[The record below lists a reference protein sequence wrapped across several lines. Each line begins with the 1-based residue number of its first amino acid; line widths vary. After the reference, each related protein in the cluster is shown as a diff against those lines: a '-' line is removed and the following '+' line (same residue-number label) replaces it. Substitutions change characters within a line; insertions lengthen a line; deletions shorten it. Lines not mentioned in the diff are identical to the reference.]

1 MYRTKATPFH
11 SSITLFNGTQF
22 GTKTMLQ
29 VMNLAGGGYERLGC
43 YISAALLNAKA
54 GLTPVLSEA
63 DVQNIWNEYCTK
75 GYFEPTGGVQWG
87 PDQIVAYLQ
96 TTMTG

>member
-1 MYRTKATPFH
+1 
-11 SSITLFNGTQF
+11 
-22 GTKTMLQ
+22 
-29 VMNLAGGGYERLGC
+29 
-43 YISAALLNAKA
+43 
-54 GLTPVLSEA
+54 LTPVLSEA

-75 GYFEPTGGVQWG
+75 GYFEPTAGVQWG